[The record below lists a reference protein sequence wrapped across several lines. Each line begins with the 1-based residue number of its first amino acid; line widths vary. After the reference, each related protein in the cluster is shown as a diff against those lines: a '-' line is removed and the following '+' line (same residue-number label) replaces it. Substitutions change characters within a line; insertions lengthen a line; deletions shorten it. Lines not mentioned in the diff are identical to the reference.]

1 VPSEDARPR
10 GGPARNA
17 FRAAPRAPRGIFS
30 STVRPI
36 AMHRLAALLA
46 LTLISGAALRA
57 DAPAA
62 KAPPAAPTAPAAP
75 IAGPQA
81 AAAEAATGKLAL
93 EGFDAV
99 SFQKDAE
106 PVRGVSDHALEWE
119 GLVWYFATDA
129 NRAAF
134 MKDPGAFAPQYEGD
148 CACVVATEGKRVA
161 GDPQIFRVMEGK
173 LYLFRDQEKR
183 SIWDKH
189 PSEFIRKGNEKA
201 LTLYR
206 VRF

>member
-1 VPSEDARPR
+1 MGGTGGNNFAAVPPS
-10 GGPARNA
+10 
-17 FRAAPRAPRGIFS
+17 PRGIFPP
-30 STVRPI
+30 TVRPM

-46 LTLISGAALRA
+46 LTLIFGAALRA
-57 DAPAA
+57 DEPAA
-62 KAPPAAPTAPAAP
+62 KAPPAAAPAP
-75 IAGPQA
+75 GPH
-81 AAAEAATGKLAL
+81 AAEAEAAKGKLAL

-129 NRAAF
+129 NRATF

-161 GDPQIFRVMEGK
+161 GDPQIFRVMDGK

-183 SIWDKH
+183 SIWDRH